1 MLIMEKYV
9 FDVAD
14 RARLNSALGCVF
26 GAFIGDALGS
36 ALEFK
41 NEISSEM
48 LAEALEMK
56 GGIFGNGHGQ
66 VTDDSELAM
75 CIIHGLNDTL
85 PKFSAE
91 SIAKYYKKWVL
102 TDPFDIG
109 ITTARAFNLFTTKNS
124 KFSQWATQ
132 SARNHNQNSLSNGS
146 FMRCSPLAVYCRKL
160 SIEDLIKVVTKDVTM
175 THPNEIIIQ
184 SQIFYVIFL
193 SHLIENPQDRSG
205 AWTKARQYLNSCN
218 DEVKSWVKDIE
229 ESPPMLATNHIGYAK
244 IAFDHTF
251 RQILNQ
257 EINFENSMRQILLK
271 GGDTDTNAA
280 IVGAMIGAYVGYDE
294 LPELWKQKVENFDSM
309 TMEGI
314 PRNKKFL
321 NQTLVKNLII
331 RIFTEAPQIL
341 EEIN

>member
-1 MLIMEKYV
+1 MEKYT
-9 FDVAD
+9 FDIVE
-14 RARLNSALGCVF
+14 RARLNSALGCVI
-26 GAFIGDALGS
+26 GAFIGDTLGS

-41 NEISSEM
+41 TEISPEM
-48 LAEALEMK
+48 LDKALRME

-91 SIAKYYKKWVL
+91 SIAKYYKKWFL

-109 ITTARAFNLFTTKNS
+109 ITTASAFNQFKTKNT
-124 KFSQWATQ
+124 KLFQWASQ

-160 SIEDLIKVVTKDVTM
+160 PIGDLIKVVTKDVQM
-175 THPNEIIIQ
+175 THPNEIIAQ

-193 SHLIENPQDRSG
+193 SHLIENPQDKNG
-205 AWTKARQYLNSCN
+205 AWLKAREYLETCN
-218 DEVKSWVKDIE
+218 DEVKTWVKDIE
-229 ESPPMLATNHIGYAK
+229 QSPPMNAKTHIGYAK
-244 IAFDHTF
+244 IAFDHAF
-251 RQILNQ
+251 RQILGL
-257 EINFENSMRQILLK
+257 EVNFEYSMRQILYQ

-280 IVGAMIGAYVGYDE
+280 IVGAVIGAYVGYDA
-294 LPELWKQKVENFDSM
+294 LPQMWKQKVESFNSM

-314 PRNKKFL
+314 PRNEEFL

-331 RIFTEAPQIL
+331 RIFAEAPENL
-341 EEIN
+341 EELD